1 MKLAYHYH
9 RYQNDTVQDVGS
21 FPTLLSSVSDPYSIN
36 PDPDKAKNLNPDP
49 DPEDL
54 ESESKLFLNAI
65 WQKKIKLLH
74 NYKIFS
80 SKEVN

>member
-1 MKLAYHYH
+1 MTQFRMWEAFLPFYPVFRIRIQLIRIRIK
-9 RYQNDTVQDVGS
+9 N
-21 FPTLLSSVSDPYSIN
+21 
-36 PDPDKAKNLNPDP
+36 KAKNLNPDP

>member
-1 MKLAYHYH
+1 M
-9 RYQNDTVQDVGS
+9 GS